1 MTDREDGA
9 GRKRL
14 LDGERDPGTPKNQLR
29 IDWDKLRRI
38 RLLEIASLPF

>member
-14 LDGERDPGTPKNQLR
+14 LDGERDLGTPKNQLR
-29 IDWDKLRRI
+29 ID
-38 RLLEIASLPF
+38 